1 MENQEITIITN
12 IAQVQQTVEQS
23 GIEAKKGKGILEV
36 FTPYFSQLEQLD
48 AEIKKLPSE
57 NPTKEEIKQAYE
69 LRQMLKKNR
78 VAAEKIKDDGKRNIL
93 IEGKLY
99 DHLFGIVRDTSKP
112 RESQLEAIEKWH
124 EIQEAKRL
132 DELEAN
138 RKSYM
143 ATNHPEVNII
153 FIDLR
158 KMDEAAWTDYVNQLN
173 FAKQEKIRIENERIA
188 AEKAAAEA
196 EAERLRQEAEALA
209 KAQEAARIEA
219 EARAKAEEE
228 RLKAEAEKQ
237 KAEEEKRQ
245 AEEAAAAAEAERQAA
260 ERAQAEAEAARQA
273 AIVAQE
279 KAERER
285 IEAEEQRKQAEEAA
299 RIAAE
304 KAKVEAGARE
314 AAEQA
319 AKEAREQLEAAQKIA
334 AEKAKV
340 EAERIEKEKAIKAAE
355 AAELKRA
362 ALAPD
367 KDKLAFLITQINSI
381 QMPELQTPEA
391 GKITAN
397 VKLLLG
403 KVTNYIIEESDKL

>member
-228 RLKAEAEKQ
+228 RLKAETEKQ

-260 ERAQAEAEAARQA
+260 ERAQAEAEAARHA

-285 IEAEEQRKQAEEAA
+285 IEAQQQ
-299 RIAAE
+299 
-304 KAKVEAGARE
+304 RE

-319 AKEAREQLEAAQKIA
+319 AKEAREQLEAAQKEA

-340 EAERIEKEKAIKAAE
+340 EAERIANEEAIKATE

-367 KDKLAFLITQINSI
+367 KDKLAFLITQINAI
-381 QMPELQTPEA
+381 EMPELQTPEA
-391 GKITAN
+391 GKITSN

-403 KVTNYIIEESDKL
+403 KVTNYIIQESDKL

>member
-57 NPTKEEIKQAYE
+57 NPTKEQIKQAYE

-219 EARAKAEEE
+219 AARAKAEEE

-285 IEAEEQRKQAEEAA
+285 IEAQQQK
-299 RIAAE
+299 
-304 KAKVEAGARE
+304 E

-319 AKEAREQLEAAQKIA
+319 AKEAREQLEAAQKEA

-340 EAERIEKEKAIKAAE
+340 EAERIAKEEAIKAAE

-391 GKITAN
+391 GKITSN

-403 KVTNYIIEESDKL
+403 KVTNYIIQESDKL

>member
-1 MENQEITIITN
+1 MENQEITIITD

-36 FTPYFSQLEQLD
+36 FTPYFTQLEQLD

-209 KAQEAARIEA
+209 KAQEVARIEA

-285 IEAEEQRKQAEEAA
+285 IEAQQQ
-299 RIAAE
+299 
-304 KAKVEAGARE
+304 RE

-319 AKEAREQLEAAQKIA
+319 AKEAREQLEAAQKEA

-340 EAERIEKEKAIKAAE
+340 EAERIAKEEAIKAAE

-367 KDKLAFLITQINSI
+367 KDKLAFLITQINAI
-381 QMPELQTPEA
+381 KMPKLQTPEA

-403 KVTNYIIEESDKL
+403 KVTNYIIQESDKL

>member
-78 VAAEKIKDDGKRNIL
+78 VAAEKSKDDGKRNIL

-228 RLKAEAEKQ
+228 RLKAETEKQ

-260 ERAQAEAEAARQA
+260 ERAQAEAEAARHA

-285 IEAEEQRKQAEEAA
+285 IEAQQK
-299 RIAAE
+299 
-304 KAKVEAGARE
+304 E

-319 AKEAREQLEAAQKIA
+319 AKEAREQLEAAQKEA

-340 EAERIEKEKAIKAAE
+340 EAERIAKEEAIKAAE

-367 KDKLAFLITQINSI
+367 KDKLAFLITQINAI

-391 GKITAN
+391 GKITSN

-403 KVTNYIIEESDKL
+403 KVINYIIQESDKL

>member
-23 GIEAKKGKGILEV
+23 GIEPKKGKGILEV

-48 AEIKKLPSE
+48 AEIKTLPSE
-57 NPTKEEIKQAYE
+57 NPSKEEIKKAYD

-78 VAAEKIKDDGKRNIL
+78 TAAEKIKDDGKRNIL

-132 DELEAN
+132 DELEST
-138 RKSYM
+138 RKQFISI
-143 ATNHPEVNII
+143 NFPDVNTL
-153 FIDLR
+153 FTDFR
-158 KMDEAAWTDYVNQLN
+158 KMDEAAYNDYVNQLN
-173 FAKQEKIRIENERIA
+173 YAKQEKIRIENERIA

-196 EAERLRQEAEALA
+196 EAERLRQEAIALA
-209 KAQEAARIEA
+209 EAQEQARIEA

-228 RLKAEAEKQ
+228 
-237 KAEEEKRQ
+237 KRQ
-245 AEEAAAAAEAERQAA
+245 AEEAARAAEEATRAAEEAAKAAEEERLAA
-260 ERAQAEAEAARQA
+260 ERAQAEAEAEKQA
-273 AIVAQE
+273 AILAQE

-285 IEAEEQRKQAEEAA
+285 IEAEKQKIEAEKQRIEAEKLREAAELAAQKSDAAAFAMQKQLEAQQKAAQEAA
-299 RIAAE
+299 RIEAE
-304 KAKVEAGARE
+304 RV
-314 AAEQA
+314 AAEQR
-319 AKEAREQLEAAQKIA
+319 AK
-334 AEKAKV
+334 AE
-340 EAERIEKEKAIKAAE
+340 EI
-355 AAELKRA
+355 KRA

-367 KDKLAFLITQINSI
+367 KDKLAFLITQINGI

-403 KVTNYIIEESDKL
+403 KVTNYIIQESDKL

>member
-12 IAQVQQTVEQS
+12 IAQVQHTVEQS
-23 GIEAKKGKGILEV
+23 GIESKKGKGILEV

-57 NPTKEEIKQAYE
+57 NPTKEQIKQAYE

-158 KMDEAAWTDYVNQLN
+158 KMDEAAWADYVYN
-173 FAKQEKIRIENERIA
+173 FNESVFC
-188 AEKAAAEA
+188 K
-196 EAERLRQEAEALA
+196 
-209 KAQEAARIEA
+209 KTHCP
-219 EARAKAEEE
+219 
-228 RLKAEAEKQ
+228 
-237 KAEEEKRQ
+237 
-245 AEEAAAAAEAERQAA
+245 
-260 ERAQAEAEAARQA
+260 
-273 AIVAQE
+273 
-279 KAERER
+279 
-285 IEAEEQRKQAEEAA
+285 
-299 RIAAE
+299 
-304 KAKVEAGARE
+304 
-314 AAEQA
+314 
-319 AKEAREQLEAAQKIA
+319 
-334 AEKAKV
+334 
-340 EAERIEKEKAIKAAE
+340 IKMI
-355 AAELKRA
+355 LV
-362 ALAPD
+362 
-367 KDKLAFLITQINSI
+367 FYQY
-381 QMPELQTPEA
+381 
-391 GKITAN
+391 
-397 VKLLLG
+397 LLFH
-403 KVTNYIIEESDKL
+403 I